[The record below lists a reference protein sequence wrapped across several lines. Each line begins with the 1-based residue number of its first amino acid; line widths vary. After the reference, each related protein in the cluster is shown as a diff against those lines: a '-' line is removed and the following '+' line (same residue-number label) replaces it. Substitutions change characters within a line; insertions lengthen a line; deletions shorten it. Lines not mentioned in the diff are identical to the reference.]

1 MRCSRAVFGAFVA
14 ALLAATSAAAE
25 PVDEQTRARARTLG
39 EEGLVLYDQGL
50 YIDALD
56 RFERAGDLLKAPTL
70 DLNAARCLAKMGRLV
85 EASERYLDVTRM
97 TVDEKASAVLKA
109 AVVAAAK
116 EREAVLARIATIEI
130 VIEGPG
136 AAGASV
142 RIDGRPV
149 PKAVI
154 GVKTPI
160 DPGIHRIDARGSS
173 GTEAIGRVNL
183 TEKQSVRLVLTLH
196 GAEKSTA
203 APSSSSSGGGQRAP
217 APGAVGLNLG
227 GDTAEPRAPTAASK
241 RGGVD
246 EQTRATA
253 RTIGEEGLKFY
264 DAGDYFNALDRF
276 ERADA
281 LIHAP
286 TLGLMAARSLVQ
298 LRRLVEASDRYQD
311 VSRSK
316 LDAKASD
323 AFKDAIVTAAKERE
337 VLLPRLPI
345 IDVSVEGPGA
355 ADVTE
360 LQIDGRTVSPQL
372 LGVRRPISAKLPL
385 DPGDHRLEAR
395 LREKHAYERI
405 SLTEGGSARV
415 VLRLGTS
422 IDRLETTRAAD
433 ATAASAQTEPDA
445 WSVSPDAQRQR
456 TAQQVAGWV
465 GLGLGVAGVVTGAVA
480 GGVAIGQRSAL
491 DDQCDP
497 NARLCPRSLR
507 DDVGRYNTLRY
518 LSTAGFIA
526 GGVGIAAGTVLLVTA
541 PRASTRPASSGLTLT
556 PFVGVAS
563 AGIRGAF

>member
-14 ALLAATSAAAE
+14 ALLAATGAAAE
-25 PVDEQTRARARTLG
+25 PADEQARARARTLG
-39 EEGLVLYDQGL
+39 EEGLALFDQGL

-70 DLNAARCLAKMGRLV
+70 DLMAARCLAKMGRLV

-97 TVDEKASAVLKA
+97 TVDEKASSVLKA
-109 AVVAAAK
+109 AVVAAGK
-116 EREAVLARIATIEI
+116 EREAALARIATIEI

-149 PKAVI
+149 PQAVI

-160 DPGIHRIDARGSS
+160 DPGIHRIDARGSN

-203 APSSSSSGGGQRAP
+203 APSTSFGQRAP

-227 GDTAEPRAPTAASK
+227 GDAAEPRAPTASK

-298 LRRLVEASDRYQD
+298 LRRLVEGSDRYQD
-311 VSRSK
+311 VSRIK

-385 DPGDHRLEAR
+385 DPGDHRLEAK

-415 VLRLGTS
+415 VLRLGTT
-422 IDRLETTRAAD
+422 IDRLETARAAD
-433 ATAASAQTEPDA
+433 PTASAQAEPDA
-445 WSVSPDAQRQR
+445 WSVSPDSQRQR

-465 GLGLGVAGVVTGAVA
+465 GIGLGVAGVVTGAVA

-491 DDQCDP
+491 DARCDP
-497 NARLCPRSLR
+497 DTRLCPRSLR
-507 DDVGRYNTLRY
+507 DDVGQYNTLRY

-541 PRASTRPASSGLTLT
+541 PRASTRRVSEGLTLT
-556 PFVGVAS
+556 PFVGLAS
-563 AGIRGAF
+563 AGVRGAF